1 MFELIVLR
9 LIESKDRRTTKKSRK
24 NARFPGCGRREKS
37 LGRKNACIRTFYP
50 AINLLISGSSRIVA
64 DCPRGQRE
72 KKRGFER
79 GGRGKREKKR
89 TFSVLARHGR
99 NVNRQWHWGKAY
111 IICIFHEIINI
122 ILFYIDRCF
131 NSFSCAM
138 RKDHPAA
145 YERLQGKGEHARDPF
160 QIARTSLLPL
170 FYTVPLYLI
179 SWNYF
184 HHRDRWLSIR
194 FCTW

>member
-1 MFELIVLR
+1 MRKERKIARTQKR
-9 LIESKDRRTTKKSRK
+9 LHPYFLPSNKPAHFRLVKDRGRLSARPERKKKGVWTGREGEAREEKNVQCPSEARK
-24 NARFPGCGRREKS
+24 ECKS
-37 LGRKNACIRTFYP
+37 
-50 AINLLISGSSRIVA
+50 S
-64 DCPRGQRE
+64 
-72 KKRGFER
+72 
-79 GGRGKREKKR
+79 
-89 TFSVLARHGR
+89 
-99 NVNRQWHWGKAY
+99 Y